1 MAMDKVQFQLE
12 ATLPELKDLYEKGL
26 FTKSEINQIT
36 KRRTA
41 LETSLIRRVTRKE
54 DFFKYAEYEINLERL
69 RKVRWK
75 KLKYHINPPPPSA
88 STYSLP
94 RRALYILKRATVK
107 FPGDLAV
114 WLAYVEYASREGMRK
129 VVGKGLTNALQ
140 HHPTS
145 PTLYLLQ
152 TYYHLHP
159 GSPFPRESIP
169 STSKLDLP
177 SASSSTAPPPA
188 FSIEGIDP
196 ARTTLLLGLRLLPQ
210 STELWTEYIKLELGW
225 VEALRRRWKLLGIKE
240 GGDSGAPDEE
250 GDEDGD
256 YEGDQDALRGGEG
269 AFGPEGEDA
278 RKAILAGQLVVHALN
293 SALEGIPPTAQLS
306 GEQGGNG
313 MSFRQGLINML
324 RRYPSPLRTKCL
336 SVIYEDLERIAQ
348 VESQAGLESGIGIK
362 PEVRA
367 QAKLML
373 LTKGLYDRPYD
384 PEDEE
389 LGDGEIVLEGVEL
402 VEELGTIG
410 KEIRKIAKSDDA
422 GKEWLS
428 TAGEWLV
435 GLIGRFDDSPELRA
449 YVSSILAS
457 LTKSSLRPP
466 PSLLLS
472 HLALSTPNTDLAL
485 ARSYASIYPSNPSLQ
500 LIKLSAESMQDDVST
515 DRMCKLCEEAARA
528 VTVSALGGQSGDGDN
543 DDNRRRL
550 VRQIWK
556 MWVQWENAEV
566 SQLNDSGTN
575 EARWKTI
582 LKESLKFG
590 SVAGIP
596 DLHADMV
603 GQYLLNRIGAR
614 KPVHAILGTIKSSS
628 YQPSFSS
635 YQIVFDGLDNTSI
648 STSTSYTTTPEEWK
662 SLYTAW
668 RGVCRTPIHKAD
680 AALAYAGLLVRATK
694 GRGRE
699 AYDVIEV
706 VKREVREDGDVER
719 YLEQGWKDIL
729 DGRRSVRKE
738 EALPESASVDVGY
751 NDDEDMEGSGSDSDS
766 GSEDELI
773 IAS

>member
-1 MAMDKVQFQLE
+1 MDKVQFQLE

-41 LETSLIRRVTRKE
+41 LETSLVRRVTRKE

-94 RRALYILKRATVK
+94 RRAMYILKRATVK

-159 GSPFPRESIP
+159 GSPFPREAIP

-177 SASSSTAPPPA
+177 SASSSAEPPA

-210 STELWTEYIKLELGW
+210 SRQLWTEYIKLELGW

-240 GGDSGAPDEE
+240 GEDQGAQAAHIDAE
-250 GDEDGD
+250 GDEEF
-256 YEGDQDALRGGEG
+256 EGDQDALRGGQG

-293 SALEGIPPTAQLS
+293 SALEAIGPSAQIS
-306 GEQGGNG
+306 GEDGGNG
-313 MSFRQGLINML
+313 MSFRQGLIDML

-336 SVIYEDLERIAQ
+336 SVIYENLEQIAQ
-348 VESQAGLESGIGIK
+348 SLPPAQISTDSASSSK
-362 PEVRA
+362 PELTA
-367 QAKLML
+367 QAKLIL
-373 LTKGLYDRPYD
+373 LTKGLYDRSYD
-384 PEDEE
+384 PEDEAI
-389 LGDGEIVLEGVEL
+389 GDDQIVLDGVEL
-402 VEELGTIG
+402 VEQLGRVG
-410 KEIRKIAKSDDA
+410 KEIRKVAKA
-422 GKEWLS
+422 GNGGKEWLS

-435 GLIGRFDDSPELRA
+435 GLIGRFKDSHELRD
-449 YVSSILAS
+449 YVASILSS
-457 LTKSSLRPP
+457 LTKPSLQPP

-472 HLALSTPNTDLAL
+472 HLALSAPDTDLGL

-500 LIKLSAESMQDDVST
+500 LIKLSAESLQDGVST
-515 DRMCKLCEEAARA
+515 EHMCQVCEQAARA
-528 VTVSALGGQSGDGDN
+528 VTVPSQSGDESD
-543 DDNRRRL
+543 RQL
-550 VRQIWK
+550 VREIWK

-566 SQLNDSGTN
+566 SQLQLNGSN
-575 EARWKTI
+575 EPRWKII
-582 LKESLKFG
+582 LKESLKLG
-590 SVAGIP
+590 SAAGIP
-596 DLHADMV
+596 DLHSDMV
-603 GQYLLNRIGAR
+603 GQFILNQIQSR
-614 KPVHAILGTIKSSS
+614 KPIQEILKTVKGS
-628 YQPSFSS
+628 YQPSFST
-635 YQIVFDGLDNTSI
+635 YQIVFNDLD
-648 STSTSYTTTPEEWK
+648 TSYTNSTEWK
-662 SLYTAW
+662 ALYTAW
-668 RGVCRTPIHKAD
+668 RGVCRTPIQRAD
-680 AALAYAGLLVRATK
+680 AALAYAALLVTAGK
-694 GRGRE
+694 GKGRE

-706 VKREVREDGDVER
+706 VKREVRDDAGEVER

-729 DGRRSVRKE
+729 DGGVR
-738 EALPESASVDVGY
+738 ASARTGLPEGVVVDDG
-751 NDDEDMEGSGSDSDS
+751 DDEDMDRSEDES
-766 GSEDELI
+766 GSEDE
-773 IAS
+773 SMN